1 MAGMSR
7 PDPDTPARRAPRT
20 VIGNLDAV
28 HLASVDRVGRVHLDG
43 VTWSLEW
50 WIGAEDRWHLPG
62 EEAAVRQG
70 LVGSAPVVET
80 RMRVP
85 GGDAVHRAYAA
96 RDAGGRSVV
105 VVEVENRSTVPFAV
119 ALAVRPEVLDG
130 PGTVRE
136 VSAEGTEL
144 RVDGELVLVAA
155 RAPGR
160 RVAAAA
166 GDRSVAEVV
175 RGGDAAP
182 AAVVSATCEEGR
194 AEAALLFPLAH
205 TATLRVVLPQE
216 GGPIDADALPSAE
229 QVASG
234 WRTHARRGARV
245 EVPDP
250 RVQAAVDAN
259 VCHLLLRPHGGRI
272 AAALDRY
279 GFAEEAAA
287 TLLGDPDATLATST
301 PGEVLL
307 ALSAH
312 WTLTRDVAFARAATP
327 LAARLVSLLGQSPAS
342 TDLALGG
349 IAAPGAAAMLDAV
362 GEARAA
368 EDVRAAGRAMA
379 AAAANNPPPP
389 APPGVAPVED
399 LLGKS
404 SSTFTWVGPQDGH
417 EPGVAAALLVAVR
430 GMLVNEHDGVPP
442 ALALAPTVPPG
453 WFGRGWEVHDLPTA
467 YGRLSYAVRW
477 HADRPALLWDLAPH
491 DDGPVRLVA
500 PLLDPTWSTLEARG
514 ETLLGPVVLP
524 EAPSGGVVTPV
535 TLDPPPERT

>member
-1 MAGMSR
+1 MPGMG
-7 PDPDTPARRAPRT
+7 PDPATPARRAART

-28 HLASVDRVGRVHLDG
+28 HLASVDRVGNVHLDG

-50 WIGAEDRWHLPG
+50 WIGAEDRWHVPG

-80 RMRVP
+80 RLRVP
-85 GGDAVHRAYAA
+85 GGDAVHRAFAA
-96 RDAGGRSVV
+96 RDAAGRSVV

-160 RVAAAA
+160 RVAAA
-166 GDRSVAEVV
+166 GGERSVAEVV
-175 RGGDAAP
+175 RSGDAAP
-182 AAVVSATCEEGR
+182 EAAVSATCPEGR

-250 RVQAAVDAN
+250 RVQAAVDSN

-279 GFAEEAAA
+279 GFTEEAAA

-312 WTLTRDVAFARAATP
+312 WTLTRDDAFARAATP
-327 LAARLVSLLGQSPAS
+327 LVARLVALLGQSPAS

-349 IAAPGAAAMLDAV
+349 IAAAGAARMLEAV
-362 GEARAA
+362 GETRAA
-368 EDVRAAGRAMA
+368 ADIRAAGQAMATA
-379 AAAANNPPPP
+379 AAANPPPP
-389 APPGVAPVED
+389 APPGVAPVDD
-399 LLGKS
+399 LLS
-404 SSTFTWVGPQDGH
+404 RASSTFTWVGPQDGH

-430 GMLVNEHDGVPP
+430 NVLVNEHDGQPP
-442 ALALAPTVPPG
+442 TLVLAPSVPRG

-477 HADRPALLWDLAPH
+477 HADRPALLWEVVPH
-491 DDGPVRLVA
+491 EDGPVRLTA
-500 PLLDPTWSTLEARG
+500 PLLDPAWATLEPRG
-514 ETLLGPVVLP
+514 EALLSPVELP
-524 EAPSGGVVTPV
+524 APPASGGVVTPV
-535 TLDPPPERT
+535 TLEPPPDRS